1 MTTLHDECTNYS
13 PSMPR
18 TSPLAHSSNLSI
30 PLTSPSAGTA
40 LPAVDWP
47 QNKHL
52 PLLFTP
58 IVVGET
64 AQLEFKNRIWVS
76 SMCQYSCESK
86 GENMGVMSM
95 WQVVELGSF
104 AVKGAGLVM
113 TEALAVEPRGRLSP
127 QDAGLWND
135 RQRDALKPILEFLQ
149 ANGARAGV
157 QLCHSGRKG
166 STLAPF
172 ISGSTIAPHLASNI
186 AGAES
191 DGWPDKVIAPSPIS
205 HDGGKYPVPQE
216 IGKKEL
222 EEVKQAF
229 KDAATRAVEAGAD
242 VVEVHAAHGYLLHN
256 FLSPISNHRTDEY
269 GGTLENRLRFPVEII
284 KIVRSVIPSHV
295 VLSLRV
301 SGTEWSPEGEKDE
314 SGEWISWGIE
324 QSKVFAVE
332 AIKAGI
338 DLIDLS
344 SGGNDTKQ
352 QIHTYPSY
360 QVPLAEAVKRSLPE
374 DSKIPVSTVGL
385 ITQAHQAES
394 ILQEGKADVI
404 KLGREFLRHSDVVFD
419 WAMELG
425 CVVNVPVQYQRAWTR
440 MFKKVH
446 ENKVEAP
453 AGVDHGPSHL
463 ANEFQNGLK
472 I

>member
-1 MTTLHDECTNYS
+1 
-13 PSMPR
+13 MPR
-18 TSPLAHSSNLSI
+18 TSPLTHSSNLSI

-40 LPAVDWP
+40 LPATDWP

-58 IVVGET
+58 IVVGKT
-64 AQLEFKNRIWVS
+64 AKLEFKNRIWVS
-76 SMCQYSCESK
+76 SMCQYSCESQ

-95 WQVVELGSF
+95 WQTVELGSF

-135 RQRDALKPILEFLQ
+135 RQRDALKPILEFVK

-172 ISGSTIAPHLASNI
+172 ISGSTVAPHLASNI
-186 AGAES
+186 AGVES
-191 DGWPDKVIAPSPIS
+191 DGWPNDDIAPSSIS
-205 HDGGKYPVPQE
+205 HDFGKFPVPQE
-216 IGKKEL
+216 MGTEEL

-229 KDAATRAVEAGAD
+229 KDAAIRAVEAGAD
-242 VVEVHAAHGYLLHN
+242 LVEIHAAHGYLLHN
-256 FLSPISNHRTDEY
+256 FLSPISNHRTDNY
-269 GGTLENRLRFPVEII
+269 GGILQNRLRFPIEVIA
-284 KIVRSVIPSHV
+284 IVRSAIPSNV
-295 VLSLRV
+295 VLSLRI
-301 SGTEWSPEGEKDE
+301 SGTEWSPQGEKDE
-314 SGEWISWGIE
+314 DAGKWISWGIE
-324 QSKVFAVE
+324 QSKYLVAD
-332 AIKAGI
+332 AIDAGI

-344 SGGNDTKQ
+344 SGGNDPKQ

-360 QVPLAEAVKRSLPE
+360 QVPLAEAVKRLLPE
-374 DSKIPVSTVGL
+374 DSKITVSTVGL
-385 ITQAHQAES
+385 ITEAHQAES

-419 WAMELG
+419 WAMDLG
-425 CVVNVPVQYQRAWTR
+425 CAVNVPVQYQRAWTR

-446 ENKVEAP
+446 VNEAE
-453 AGVDHGPSHL
+453 AHAEDDDHSHL
-463 ANEFQNGLK
+463 ADELKNGLK
-472 I
+472 K